1 MREIHDSRLTDSLTK
16 ALSTKNEGTIIMNM
30 MKMMKQAADLQK
42 NMKKKQAELARTEV
56 QFSAGGGMVTAVATC
71 DMKVTSIKIN
81 PDAVDPSD
89 VEMLEDLVL
98 AAVDGALDS
107 AQETMSKEMGKLTQD
122 MGLPAGM
129 DLPF

>member
-1 MREIHDSRLTDSLTK
+1 
-16 ALSTKNEGTIIMNM
+16 MNM

-56 QFSAGGGMVTAVATC
+56 QFTAGGGMVTAVATC
-71 DMKVTSIKIN
+71 DMKIKSIKIN
-81 PDAVDPSD
+81 PDAVDPED
-89 VEMLEDLVL
+89 VEMLEDLVF
-98 AAVDGALDS
+98 AAVDGALNS
-107 AQETMSKEMGKLTQD
+107 AQETMSKEMGKMTQG

>member
-1 MREIHDSRLTDSLTK
+1 
-16 ALSTKNEGTIIMNM
+16 M
-30 MKMMKQAADLQK
+30 MKMMKQAGDLQK
-42 NMKKKQAELARTEV
+42 NMKKKQKELAKTEV

-71 DMKVTSIKIN
+71 DMKIKSIKIN

-98 AAVDGALDS
+98 VAVDGVLNS
-107 AQETMSKEMGKLTQD
+107 AQETMSTEMSKLTSG

>member
-1 MREIHDSRLTDSLTK
+1 
-16 ALSTKNEGTIIMNM
+16 MNM

-42 NMKKKQAELARTEV
+42 TMKKKQAELAKIEV
-56 QFSAGGGMVTAVATC
+56 QFSAGGGMVTAVASC
-71 DMKVTSIKIN
+71 DMKIRSIKIN

-98 AAVDGALDS
+98 AAVDGALNS
-107 AQETMSKEMGKLTQD
+107 AQETMSSEMGKLTGD
-122 MGLPAGM
+122 MGLPGGM

>member
-1 MREIHDSRLTDSLTK
+1 
-16 ALSTKNEGTIIMNM
+16 MNM

-42 NMKKKQAELARTEV
+42 NMKKKQKELAKTEV

-71 DMKVTSIKIN
+71 DMKIKSIKIN

-98 AAVDGALDS
+98 AAVDGALAS
-107 AQETMSKEMGKLTQD
+107 AQDTMGKEMGKLTGG
-122 MGLPAGM
+122 MGMPGGM

>member
-1 MREIHDSRLTDSLTK
+1 
-16 ALSTKNEGTIIMNM
+16 MNM

-42 NMKKKQAELARTEV
+42 NMKKKQKELGKTEV

-71 DMKVTSIKIN
+71 DMKIKSIKIN
-81 PDAVDPSD
+81 PDAVDPND

-98 AAVDGALDS
+98 AAVDGVLSS
-107 AQETMSKEMGKLTQD
+107 AQDTMGKEMSKITGE

-129 DLPF
+129 DMPF

>member
-1 MREIHDSRLTDSLTK
+1 
-16 ALSTKNEGTIIMNM
+16 MNM

-42 NMKKKQAELARTEV
+42 NMKKKQDQLAKTEV
-56 QFSAGGGMVTAVATC
+56 EFSAGGGMVTAKATC
-71 DMKVTSIKIN
+71 DLKIRSIKIN

-98 AAVDGALDS
+98 AAVDGVLTQ
-107 AQETMSKEMGKLTQD
+107 AQDMVGKEMGKLTAG

-129 DLPF
+129 EMPF

>member
-1 MREIHDSRLTDSLTK
+1 
-16 ALSTKNEGTIIMNM
+16 MNM

-42 NMKKKQAELARTEV
+42 NMKKKQKELGRMEV

-71 DMKVTSIKIN
+71 DMKIKSIKIN
-81 PDAVDPSD
+81 PDAVDPND
-89 VEMLEDLVL
+89 VDMLEDLVL
-98 AAVDGALDS
+98 AAVDGVLSS
-107 AQETMSKEMGKLTQD
+107 AQETMGREMSKLTGG

>member
-1 MREIHDSRLTDSLTK
+1 
-16 ALSTKNEGTIIMNM
+16 MNM

-42 NMKKKQAELARTEV
+42 NMKKKQKELAKTEV

-71 DMKVTSIKIN
+71 DLKIKSIKIN
-81 PDAVDPSD
+81 PDAIDPSD

-98 AAVDGALDS
+98 AAVDGVLSS
-107 AQETMSKEMGKLTQD
+107 AQETMSKEMGQLTGG
-122 MGLPAGM
+122 MNLPGGM